1 MTVLAL
7 QDREE
12 IRELLARYCFLL
24 DARDLGAF
32 ARLFAENGEWIS
44 RNGRATGRAAIEAL
58 LDGLVPVPREG
69 ARRKH
74 LTCNIVIELEGAS
87 ASVRSNF
94 LVVRDSTAGPVIA
107 VAGTYADRLVKADG
121 RWYFASR
128 ELFHDIAGESGLNA
142 AATSGG
148 PPEVTT

>member
-1 MTVLAL
+1 MTLMEL

-32 ARLFAENGEWIS
+32 AQLFAEDGEWIS
-44 RNGRATGRAAIEAL
+44 RNGRAAGRAAIEAL

-74 LTCNIVIELEGAS
+74 LTCNIVIELAGAS
-87 ASVRSNF
+87 AQVRSNF
-94 LVVRDSTAGPVIA
+94 LVVRDSAAGPVIA
-107 VAGTYADRLVKADG
+107 VAGTYADRLVKAGG
-121 RWYFASR
+121 RWLIASR
-128 ELFHDIAGESGLNA
+128 ELFHDIAGESGLNTA
-142 AATSGG
+142 PALA
-148 PPEVTT
+148 